1 MKHIIAL
8 AILSCLCINVAFA
21 QSGPEARIKTFRKQF
36 FEKELQL
43 SEAEAEKFWP
53 LYDAMKEEEKD
64 LKKSMRAGQKPELM
78 SDDEVEKY
86 ILNSFELEEKQI
98 SLKRKYFE
106 KYKDVLPIRKVAMIS
121 RTEKEFKKALVR
133 RLRGRNR
140 GGDFEGNKERKKRRE
155 GFNN

>member
-21 QSGPEARIKTFRKQF
+21 QAGPEARVKKFRKQF
-36 FEKELQL
+36 FEEELQL
-43 SEAEAEKFWP
+43 NESEAETFWP

-78 SDDEVEKY
+78 SDAEVEKY

-106 KYKDVLPIRKVAMIS
+106 KYKEVLPIRKVALIP

-140 GGDFEGNKERKKRRE
+140 GGDFDGKERKKRRE
-155 GFNN
+155 GVNN